1 MLLSSAV
8 GNANRIGAFGT
19 AAWMMYVMLS
29 RGGWLSSV
37 VAFVV
42 LSFSYKFGTAPLF
55 MVAASYLS
63 FGLNAV
69 GVWLPILSYV
79 LGAIDLTI
87 AFRLYREA
95 KNLAE

>member
-1 MLLSSAV
+1 
-8 GNANRIGAFGT
+8 
-19 AAWMMYVMLS
+19 
-29 RGGWLSSV
+29 
-37 VAFVV
+37 
-42 LSFSYKFGTAPLF
+42 